1 MEKDDLGQI
10 YSEIESIEN
19 KIGNLQGELKNLKT
33 KLEIFVQKKETLKEE
48 YTIDPALEKEL
59 TAPITGSYEII
70 TEPTTS
76 TQQEEISKPKQAEVK
91 PSIQS
96 KISNSQKVEI
106 IRPSL
111 TTNIPPKKEQ
121 VTANSTSYS
130 KTETPTN
137 YQDKQRETPPD
148 ILEDFKK

>member
-111 TTNIPPKKEQ
+111 TTNIPPKNKRF
-121 VTANSTSYS
+121 SS
-130 KTETPTN
+130 
-137 YQDKQRETPPD
+137 
-148 ILEDFKK
+148 